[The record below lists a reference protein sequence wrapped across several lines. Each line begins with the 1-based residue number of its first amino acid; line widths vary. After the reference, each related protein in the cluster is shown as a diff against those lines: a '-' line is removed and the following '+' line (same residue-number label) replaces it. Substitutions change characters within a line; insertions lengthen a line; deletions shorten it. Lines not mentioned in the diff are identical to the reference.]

1 MMNNAQLNQKDLVYI
16 CSPYAG
22 DVQENLHRARMYSR
36 FAAFH
41 NAIPVTPHLL
51 YPQFLQDA
59 DSAERQIG
67 IECGMTLLSLCD
79 ELWVFGDRI
88 SKGMAAEIEYAKSA
102 CIPIRYFA
110 LVPREVKAE

>member
-1 MMNNAQLNQKDLVYI
+1 
-16 CSPYAG
+16 
-22 DVQENLHRARMYSR
+22 
-36 FAAFH
+36 
-41 NAIPVTPHLL
+41 
-51 YPQFLQDA
+51 
-59 DSAERQIG
+59 
-67 IECGMTLLSLCD
+67 MTLLSLCD